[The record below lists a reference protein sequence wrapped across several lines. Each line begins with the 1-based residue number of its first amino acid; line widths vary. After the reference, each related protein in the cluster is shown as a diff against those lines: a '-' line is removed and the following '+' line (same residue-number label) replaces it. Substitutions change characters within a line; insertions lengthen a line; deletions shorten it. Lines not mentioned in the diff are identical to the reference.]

1 MANFSDLKIT
11 MPEEV
16 KEINFEGEIIKIKQ
30 HIPTTDMLDIVE
42 LAIQNSAENG
52 YYNPMKLDVFFS
64 MYLVYTY
71 SDLEFTEEEKKDIYS
86 LFDVLKCSGLLEEII
101 GNIPSEEYQYMVD
114 SIDEISNKKSEYSNS
129 FAGVLTSLIADLPKQ
144 AEAMKNIFEDFDP
157 EKYQAVMGLAKATGA
172 DFGGAGTQA

>member
-71 SDLEFTEEEKKDIYS
+71 SDLEFTEEEKK
-86 LFDVLKCSGLLEEII
+86 
-101 GNIPSEEYQYMVD
+101 
-114 SIDEISNKKSEYSNS
+114 EISEKKSEYSNS